1 MSSLQKTGKLE
12 DGGFEKLNNKITAET
27 DYLKKY
33 QSGDVETKKNV
44 FEQGSTSIKK
54 ITYSFI
60 FLLESWT
67 VR

>member
-44 FEQGSTSIKK
+44 FEQGSTTIKN
-54 ITYSFI
+54 YYI
-60 FLLESWT
+60 FFLESWT